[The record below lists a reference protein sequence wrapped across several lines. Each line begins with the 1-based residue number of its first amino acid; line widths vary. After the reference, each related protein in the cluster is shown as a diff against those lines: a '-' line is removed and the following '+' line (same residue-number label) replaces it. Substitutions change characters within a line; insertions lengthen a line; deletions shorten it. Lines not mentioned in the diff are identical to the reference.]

1 MIEHYFV
8 TRSDK
13 SESSVRKKVLS
24 LHGLHSPQSAVCSL
38 HGLRFGV
45 TGTSPGIE
53 VAMMRQKDCKEF
65 AQLLNRLREG
75 KHPEDDITILKQR
88 LLNVRPGQNNYNMN
102 MAHLFTKHASVHAH
116 NTAL

>member
-1 MIEHYFV
+1 MRVKIKV
-8 TRSDK
+8 NAKPRT
-13 SESSVRKKVLS
+13 RKKVLSLHS

-38 HGLRFGV
+38 HGLRFGA

-75 KHPEDDITILKQR
+75 KHSEDDITI
-88 LLNVRPGQNNYNMN
+88 
-102 MAHLFTKHASVHAH
+102 
-116 NTAL
+116 